1 MSFGAGFLALAL
13 AASASAQERPMMTAD
28 PVPLPH
34 GTVALELGVDALMD
48 ISIPLSGLEGDL
60 LRVPAFG
67 IRFGMG
73 GIGEFQV
80 SSGLNVLLIERRGP
94 GPFADQIDV
103 DGDVSHDIEDPVVA
117 TKIQFHQESRWVPAT
132 GLRVATRLPSAG
144 QASGLGNDTMDFLL
158 WVLAGKTVK
167 GTRLL
172 ANVGLG
178 ILALPERGERQ
189 NDVLLYGLAASR
201 AVDEHWTVVGELHG
215 RNDIKEDTPFGTEDH
230 AQVRLGTRWSRG
242 SLTLD
247 GAYFMGLHGDDP
259 DSGATVGLTWV
270 GQAIR

>member
-1 MSFGAGFLALAL
+1 
-13 AASASAQERPMMTAD
+13 MTAD

-34 GTVALELGVDALMD
+34 GGVAFELGVDVLMD

-60 LRVPAFG
+60 LRVPAVG
-67 IRFGMG
+67 VRFGMG
-73 GIGEFQV
+73 DIGEFQV
-80 SSGLNVLLIERRGP
+80 SSGFNFLLIERRGP
-94 GPFADQIDV
+94 GPFADQIRL

-117 TKIQFHQESRWVPAT
+117 TKIRLHRESRWVPAT

-158 WVLAGKTVK
+158 WVLSGKTVK

-178 ILALPERGERQ
+178 ILALPERGDRQ

-201 AVDEHWTVVGELHG
+201 AVGEHWTVVGELHG
-215 RNDIKEDTPFGTEDH
+215 RNDVKEDTPFGTEDH
-230 AQVRLGTRWSRG
+230 AQVRLGTRWSLG
-242 SLTLD
+242 SLILD
-247 GAYFMGLHGDDP
+247 GAYLIGLHGDDP

-270 GQAIR
+270 GQALR